1 MTEHEHHEYM
11 HHHHEMM
18 QHEGHEMVANA
29 EMPAHEMHHMHHGTD
44 FLRRLWGSL
53 ILALP
58 LLALTPMMGTA
69 WQVIPDFSGN
79 QVLIL
84 LLGTALYVY
93 GGWPFLTG
101 ARDELRAKQPAMM
114 TLIALGI
121 TVAFVY
127 SSWQMLIGGAMAF
140 WWELATLILIMLL
153 GHWLEMRAVMR
164 ANSALESLASLLP
177 KEATKADG
185 NVIKLSDVQIGDVL
199 RVSAHERIPA
209 DSQLVSAH
217 AKIDEALLTGEAA
230 LVHKHAGDALIGGS
244 VNGDHVIEIQVTKT
258 GAAGYLAQV
267 QRLVARA
274 QEQKS
279 RVETLANRVASWLFY
294 AAISVAVVSFVVW
307 LMTDTFDMAV
317 MTAVMVLIIACPH
330 ALGLAVPL
338 VSARMSAL
346 AAQRGLLIQNK
357 TPLEQ
362 TAALRYV
369 LLDKT
374 GTLTQGDFSLT
385 KLVNWSDLSDDE
397 ILAAVQALEGGST
410 HPIALAIQKM
420 AIAHNH
426 TFSHAHDVQTIAGVG
441 VRGQIGAEVWQ
452 VTRQAG
458 EHVVA
463 ETGTVSYVWRGD
475 EAIAALVLGDQVKS
489 DAQDFIHQIKARGL
503 TPVLVT
509 GDNPQTAQAVA
520 TQLGIDEVHAGVT
533 PEQKAA
539 LVTDY
544 QKHGGVLF
552 VGDGV
557 NDGPA
562 LAQADLGVAIGAGT
576 AVAID
581 SADVVLSQS
590 RPLDVVG
597 LLDLAA
603 QSRRKMAQNLWWGAG
618 YNVLAIPLAAGVLAP
633 VGVTLSPMI
642 AAVLMSVS
650 TVVVAV
656 NALRLR

>member
-1 MTEHEHHEYM
+1 MNEHEHHEHM
-11 HHHHEMM
+11 HHHHDMM
-18 QHEGHEMVANA
+18 QHEGHVMPANT

-185 NVIKLSDVQIGDVL
+185 SVIKLSDVQTGDVL

-267 QRLVARA
+267 QQLVARA

-307 LMTDTFDMAV
+307 LITDTLDMAV

-374 GTLTQGDFSLT
+374 GTLTQGDFSLK
-385 KLVNWSDLSDDE
+385 KLVNWSDLSNDD

-420 AIAHNH
+420 PIAHNH
-426 TFSHAHDVQTIAGVG
+426 NFSHAHDVQTIAGVG
-441 VRGQIGAEVWQ
+441 VRGEIGADVWQ

-463 ETGTVSYVWRGD
+463 ENGTVSYVWRGD
-475 EAIAALVLGDQVKS
+475 EAIAALVLGDQMKP
-489 DAQDFIHQIKARGL
+489 DAQDFIQQVKARGL

-509 GDNPQTAQAVA
+509 GDNSQTAQAVA
-520 TQLGIDEVHAGVT
+520 AQLGIDKVHAGVT

-539 LVTDY
+539 LVADY

-603 QSRRKMAQNLWWGAG
+603 QSRRKMTQNLWWGAG